1 MRVEERALTA
11 KYNLYQKVGIEN
23 TITKDMLKDTI
34 CKTGLVPTSRVIKS
48 VIAYMRDHR
57 HLGERNEKYYIIY
70 RKKDKANP
78 KSISNLLEK
87 KADINYFV
95 SKQGLFDDDY
105 IYPVLFN
112 KLVESVRKLKSH
124 LKEKGEC
131 LIKFQTISEEV
142 KMADNVIQSAIDFLK
157 KVKSEDFVTIRFQKK
172 DGTMRVMKCTLKF
185 DTIPDGDK
193 PKSLDLPEILKLIDK
208 NILHVYDIEKKAW
221 RSVLFDK
228 VQWLDTPTKERFFVK
243 KKV

>member
-1 MRVEERALTA
+1 
-11 KYNLYQKVGIEN
+11 
-23 TITKDMLKDTI
+23 
-34 CKTGLVPTSRVIKS
+34 
-48 VIAYMRDHR
+48 
-57 HLGERNEKYYIIY
+57 
-70 RKKDKANP
+70 
-78 KSISNLLEK
+78 
-87 KADINYFV
+87 
-95 SKQGLFDDDY
+95 
-105 IYPVLFN
+105 
-112 KLVESVRKLKSH
+112 
-124 LKEKGEC
+124 
-131 LIKFQTISEEV
+131 
-142 KMADNVIQSAIDFLK
+142 MADNVIQSAIDFLK

-185 DTIPDGDK
+185 DTIPDSDK